1 MLFNIFTTLSELFAA
16 KLKRGV
22 FTGEKINGTRFPADA
37 GRRLEPLVLTAFSE
51 DADSGK
57 GGGAE
62 EFETLIKGE
71 YRDAFSKKCQSLI
84 DRRFKE
90 TKELEGF
97 RAEALPIIDLLSE
110 KLNLKK
116 GDFALIKETL
126 ENYDFGSLQD
136 GLSEKTANAASAA
149 SAANAANAAN
159 GENGISSESAE
170 NSSNL
175 PLVENNESNESL
187 PFAENGEGGDFRS
200 DVERWNTVEGDVA
213 GSSGEMSVTCGGKAE
228 NADGES
234 GKKAALRDY
243 LLAKRYAAADGLYRE
258 MLNEAAEVSKLY
270 PTFDLESE
278 CRTPAFCA
286 LVATGKSLRDS
297 YEALHK
303 DEIIGEAIEYTAR
316 AVSEALSRNVQY
328 RGRRITENAL
338 SAVSSPLAK
347 RSVSEMSDGEIM
359 EIVKKVGRGE
369 KVVF

>member
-22 FTGEKINGTRFPADA
+22 FTGEKINGTRFPVDA

-51 DADSGK
+51 DGDSGK
-57 GGGAE
+57 GGSAE

-116 GDFALIKETL
+116 GDFALLKETL
-126 ENYDFGSLQD
+126 ENYDFGSLRD
-136 GLSEKTANAASAA
+136 GLNRKT
-149 SAANAANAAN
+149 ANAAN
-159 GENGISSESAE
+159 GENGIFSENAE
-170 NSSNL
+170 NSGNL
-175 PLVENNESNESL
+175 PLVENDEIDESL
-187 PFAENGEGGDFRS
+187 PFVENGKGGDFRS
-200 DVERWNTVEGDVA
+200 DVEREDTVEGETA
-213 GSSGEMSVTCGGKAE
+213 GTGGGEMSETVGGKAE
-228 NADGES
+228 NADVES

-270 PTFDLESE
+270 PAFDLETE

-316 AVSEALSRNVQY
+316 AVSEALSRNIQY